1 MYPINSKIH
10 WCEGQRISLV
20 WPCYFCSKPKSKLLI
35 IFLHSKYMY
44 LSTQCSVV
52 YVKLHVIG
60 MLFGKVLKMNFY
72 LGRGNRRKGDLFN
85 FVGFFLFF
93 GVFFIN
99 KIAISCA
106 ILFFF
111 KCQNWWCCILNIVV
125 YWVGFKK

>member
-1 MYPINSKIH
+1 
-10 WCEGQRISLV
+10 
-20 WPCYFCSKPKSKLLI
+20 
-35 IFLHSKYMY
+35 MY

-93 GVFFIN
+93 GGFFIN

-106 ILFFF
+106 ILFF
-111 KCQNWWCCILNIVV
+111 LNARIDGAV
-125 YWVGFKK
+125 F